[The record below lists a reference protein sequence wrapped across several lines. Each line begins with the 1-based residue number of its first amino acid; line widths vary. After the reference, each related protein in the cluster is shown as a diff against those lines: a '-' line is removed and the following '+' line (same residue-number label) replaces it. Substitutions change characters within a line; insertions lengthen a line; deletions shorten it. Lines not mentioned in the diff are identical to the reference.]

1 MLKLKF
7 QKKNKILI
15 VAAHPDD
22 EMLGCGGTILKF
34 KNKCDI
40 HVIFMTDGVS
50 SRGKNNSEKKK
61 RRNSCIKLFKK
72 LNLNNPIFLNF
83 PDNQMDKIPLLK
95 IIKKVESILNKIKPE
110 TVITHYSECLNI
122 DHRLTYQA
130 VITACRPLKE
140 SSVKKILSFEVL
152 SSTEWAKFRY
162 KSFDPNYYI
171 DISKNFKNKLN
182 ALKFYKKELRKFPHS
197 RSLVAVETLAKY
209 RGVSSGV
216 KYAEAFYL
224 NRFIDK

>member
-1 MLKLKF
+1 MPKLKF

-22 EMLGCGGTILKF
+22 EMLGCGGTILKL

-40 HVIFMTDGVS
+40 HVMFMTDGVS

-61 RRNSCIKLFKK
+61 RRNSCINLFKK
-72 LNLNNPIFLNF
+72 LDLNNPIFLNF

-95 IIKKVESILNKIKPE
+95 IIKKVETILNKIKPE

-130 VITACRPLKE
+130 VMTACRPLKE

-152 SSTEWAKFRY
+152 SSTEWAKFKN

-171 DISKNFKNKLN
+171 DISKNFKNKLS
-182 ALKFYKKELRKFPHS
+182 ALKFYKKELRKYPHS
-197 RSLVAVETLAKY
+197 RSLVAVEALAKY